1 MKYLYSGPASG
12 VTLRNKDGKPMEV
25 LLWPGSEVDLPSD
38 NEYVKTLIALNHLT
52 PTAQQTPVNDRSRK
66 LQQPDA
72 VVSGDKSAD
81 KTTEVTRAS

>member
-25 LLWPGSEVDLPSD
+25 LLWPGSEIDLPSD

-52 PTAQQTPVNDRSRK
+52 PSAQQTPVTDRSRK
-66 LQQPDA
+66 QQLSDA
-72 VVSGDKSAD
+72 AVSVDKSAD
-81 KTTEVTRAS
+81 RNTEVTRAS